1 MGDLCHRSSRFLRF
15 QFLRGCEAEV
25 QWPWRLGCDLTKLEA
40 AFELREGLFGRVDWP
55 MEEFAALMMLA
66 CVIGMLVVSG
76 LFGEGV
82 ELMEGR
88 LGVGGADSSILLII
102 HKEK

>member
-1 MGDLCHRSSRFLRF
+1 
-15 QFLRGCEAEV
+15 
-25 QWPWRLGCDLTKLEA
+25 
-40 AFELREGLFGRVDWP
+40 
-55 MEEFAALMMLA
+55 MEEFAALLMLD